1 MRVGE
6 LATRSGIPS
15 STLRYYEKLGLVPR
29 VSRNKSGYRE
39 YPKETL
45 DQLVLIGRAKELG
58 FSLRE
63 VRALLTRPR
72 GTTREAVLAAVA
84 SKLSELEGERRSLG
98 TKERRLR
105 SFRGRVMR
113 DGDIKADGI
122 SGWLLRPDKQ
132 ESTMGLGRSSLGHFD
147 EHAFKVIN
155 IASGEAHK
163 HGDNWIGSEHLMLA
177 FAQMDHEP
185 IRKLFESEGVE
196 LHKIRKAFEKIDFGT
211 KSDEPGIF
219 ITHRVQRIFGIAE
232 GIALRDER
240 RATAEDLLLAILE
253 DGGGVALHLIRESG
267 GDPAGIAAAL
277 REKLG

>member
-6 LATRSGIPS
+6 LANRSGIS
-15 STLRYYEKLGLVPR
+15 ASTLRYYEKLGLLRPA
-29 VSRNKSGYRE
+29 SRNRSGYRE

-45 DQLVLIGRAKELG
+45 DQLVLIRRAKELG

-63 VRALLTRPR
+63 IRALLTRPR
-72 GTTREAVLAAVA
+72 GMTREAVLAAVA

-122 SGWLLRPDKQ
+122 SGWLLRSDKQ
-132 ESTMGLGRSSLGHFD
+132 DSTMALSRSSLGHFD

-155 IASGEAHK
+155 IASDEAQK

-177 FAQMDHEP
+177 FAQLDHEP
-185 IRKLFESEGVE
+185 IRKLFESEGVDIQ
-196 LHKIRKAFEKIDFGT
+196 KVRKAFEKIDFGT

-253 DGGGVALHLIRESG
+253 DGGGVAVHLIRESG
-267 GDPAGIAAAL
+267 GDPARIAATLRQAL
-277 REKLG
+277 A

>member
-1 MRVGE
+1 VRVGE

-15 STLRYYEKLGLVPR
+15 STLRYYEKLGLLPR
-29 VSRNKSGYRE
+29 VSRSKSGYRE

-72 GTTREAVLAAVA
+72 GMTREAVLAAVA

-132 ESTMGLGRSSLGHFD
+132 ESTMALSRASLGHFD
-147 EHAFKVIN
+147 EHAFKIIK
-155 IASGEAHK
+155 IASDEAQK

-185 IRKLFESEGVE
+185 IRRLFESEGVDIQ
-196 LHKIRKAFEKIDFGT
+196 KVRKAFEKIDFGT

-253 DGGGVALHLIRESG
+253 DGEGVAVHLIRESG
-267 GDPAGIAAAL
+267 GDPMQIAGTLRQAL
-277 REKLG
+277 A